1 MENFEVVIDRSNEFS
16 AKYDEMDMKFGK
28 KDVYS
33 MWVADMDFEVA
44 PVISEAIEKRA
55 KQKIYGYT
63 TRPDSYYEA
72 MCNWYK
78 RRYDFNIEKEWLIHS
93 PGVVTSLGVL
103 IKELTEPGDQVI
115 IQSPVYYPFF
125 DSVVLN
131 GRTLVD
137 CPLIPNGLDYRMDFD
152 LIEEKAKNASF
163 LILCNP
169 HNPVGRV
176 WTQEELETLAAICLK
191 HQVRIISD
199 EIHGDLV
206 FDNNRYMPMATLSE
220 EVADITVTCLS
231 ATKSFNL
238 AGLQASFI
246 VAPREADYKKIE
258 SVFTI
263 LDLKRNNCFSLVAV
277 EAAYSQGE
285 PWLESMVAYVKGN
298 MDFVVKYCSEH
309 IPMLKP
315 NTPEGTYLQW
325 IDCSVLK
332 LEDDALRTFMIE
344 EAGIALNIGTG
355 FGETGSGFVR
365 LNLACP
371 RNIVEG
377 AMKSLKRA
385 VNKHIGMEA

>member
-1 MENFEVVIDRSNEFS
+1 M
-16 AKYDEMDMKFGK
+16 
-28 KDVYS
+28 
-33 MWVADMDFEVA
+33 
-44 PVISEAIEKRA
+44 
-55 KQKIYGYT
+55 
-63 TRPDSYYEA
+63 
-72 MCNWYK
+72 
-78 RRYDFNIEKEWLIHS
+78 
-93 PGVVTSLGVL
+93 
-103 IKELTEPGDQVI
+103 
-115 IQSPVYYPFF
+115 
-125 DSVVLN
+125 
-131 GRTLVD
+131 D

-176 WTQEELETLAAICLK
+176 WTQEELETLAGICLK

-206 FDNNRYMPMATLSE
+206 FDNNRYTPMATLSE

-246 VAPREADYKKIE
+246 VVPREADYKKIE
-258 SVFTI
+258 SMFTI

-325 IDCSVLK
+325 IDCSVLG
-332 LEDDALRTFMIE
+332 LEDDALRTFYD
-344 EAGIALNIGTG
+344 
-355 FGETGSGFVR
+355 
-365 LNLACP
+365 
-371 RNIVEG
+371 
-377 AMKSLKRA
+377 
-385 VNKHIGMEA
+385 